1 MAKKLSGIEKDDLK
15 NLMGR
20 HRLTQ
25 ALELE
30 DKSSNHHLTRG
41 LYYNGAVLLFY
52 QLQHSRRLH
61 SHDLWRGRSKGSVN
75 VISTLKGNS
84 IISQS

>member
-1 MAKKLSGIEKDDLK
+1 MTHHLESPSSTDSIQKNRRLWLKKLSGIEQDDLK

-41 LYYNGAVLLFY
+41 LYYL
-52 QLQHSRRLH
+52 SRRL
-61 SHDLWRGRSKGSVN
+61 
-75 VISTLKGNS
+75 VITTRTTVP
-84 IISQS
+84 